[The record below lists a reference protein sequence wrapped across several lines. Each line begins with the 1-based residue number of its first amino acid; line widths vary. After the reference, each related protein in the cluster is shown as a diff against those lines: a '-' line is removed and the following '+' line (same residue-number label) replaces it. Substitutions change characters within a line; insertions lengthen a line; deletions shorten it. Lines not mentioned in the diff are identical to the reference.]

1 MIATV
6 VTDSVPARMTVFEE
20 EEDNQKDSEKLLD
33 NHQSGYLAGQK
44 MIGIF

>member
-20 EEDNQKDSEKLLD
+20 DEDNQKDSEKLLD
-33 NHQSGYLAGQK
+33 SHQSGYLPGQK